1 MLLLALALAA
11 QAPDAPPAAPPERAD
26 PAETHVPAALRSE
39 PEQAAEPAPT
49 PAAAPPAPSPAASA
63 EQRPARRVGDPVPL
77 TRREPTLQALQFM
90 VGARYGLVGTGPTRF
105 VDDVRFGATDW
116 LELRTAL
123 LPYPSGL
130 MARARIGAQQSEL
143 GAFLLDAGLAHW
155 DAGLRIVPDTGEANV
170 GMRFH
175 FEGGVGYARALGDR
189 LAVHGLAH
197 YRYRLS
203 LLPDD
208 DQHAV
213 AVDAHVTYDLLD
225 ALALSAGL
233 GVASTI
239 GGPVRELS
247 VTFVELDG
255 PGMSHLLARDEGG
268 DQSVTIPLTMTYGR
282 VESFDVD
289 LFCTPRVWP
298 EPGILFG
305 AGVRLRL
312 DPFSG

>member
-1 MLLLALALAA
+1 MLPLIALALAA
-11 QAPDAPPAAPPERAD
+11 QEPPPPAEAADPAEAHVPAALQSEREQAADVPPPPSAPPAAPGM
-26 PAETHVPAALRSE
+26 
-39 PEQAAEPAPT
+39 
-49 PAAAPPAPSPAASA
+49 PAAAADA
-63 EQRPARRVGDPVPL
+63 RPARRVGDPVPL
-77 TRREPTLQALQFM
+77 TRREPTLAPLQFM

-105 VDDVRFGATDW
+105 VDDVRFGVADW

-123 LPYPSGL
+123 LPYPSSL

-143 GAFLLDAGLAHW
+143 GAVLIDAGLAHW
-155 DAGLRIVPDTGEANV
+155 DAGLRVVPDTGEANV

-175 FEGGVGYARALGDR
+175 VEGGVGYARAIGDR
-189 LAVHGLAH
+189 FAVRGQAH

-213 AVDAHVTYDLLD
+213 AADAHLTYDLLD
-225 ALALSAGL
+225 ALAVSAGL

-268 DQSVTIPLTMTYGR
+268 EQSVTIPLTMTYGR
-282 VESFDVD
+282 VDSFDVD

-298 EPGILFG
+298 EAGILFG

-312 DPFSG
+312 DPFTG